1 MSDAPTTASPADPFQ
16 QLPKAVYRTIIADL
30 YTDIPPPHLTDPE
43 LIAERVHAAIAETA
57 NRTPGPHTPP
67 RASCSPPT
75 ATPPSHRPSPN
86 RPRRRPPP
94 AMTTNSPAATRP
106 SSTP

>member
-75 ATPPSHRPSPN
+75 ATPPPN
-86 RPRRRPPP
+86 RPRHPPP
-94 AMTTNSPAATRP
+94 TMTTNSPATTRP